1 MLRAEWAPY
10 NLDFR
15 FTAVTS
21 RERMKRKSTYFVR
34 VYDTSC
40 PEVKGLGECA
50 LFRGLSA
57 DDVPDYEAVL
67 TAACRDIE
75 RFPESV
81 PVAFSSIKFGLETA
95 MADLRSGGVMKP
107 YPGAW
112 ADGKSEIVIN
122 GLVWMGT
129 RDEMHAR
136 IREKLEAGF
145 RCVKLKIGGI
155 DFDRE
160 LELLRGIRESFD
172 SKSLEIRLDANG
184 AFTPS
189 NAMER
194 LEALARF
201 DIHSIEQPIK
211 QRQWKEMAYICRQS
225 PIPVALDE
233 ELIGIT
239 DKDEKERML
248 DAIAPQYVILK
259 PALCGGFSGADEWI
273 ELAGQRNIGW
283 WATSA
288 LESNIGLN
296 AISQWVSQKNPVMP
310 QGLGTGALYH
320 NNIPSPL
327 RQERDVLLA
336 DPSGKWDLTLL
347 DTLEWN

>member
-129 RDEMHAR
+129 RDEMHVR

-233 ELIGIT
+233 E
-239 DKDEKERML
+239 
-248 DAIAPQYVILK
+248 PY
-259 PALCGGFSGADEWI
+259 
-273 ELAGQRNIGW
+273 RNHG
-283 WATSA
+283 
-288 LESNIGLN
+288 
-296 AISQWVSQKNPVMP
+296 
-310 QGLGTGALYH
+310 
-320 NNIPSPL
+320 
-327 RQERDVLLA
+327 
-336 DPSGKWDLTLL
+336 
-347 DTLEWN
+347 